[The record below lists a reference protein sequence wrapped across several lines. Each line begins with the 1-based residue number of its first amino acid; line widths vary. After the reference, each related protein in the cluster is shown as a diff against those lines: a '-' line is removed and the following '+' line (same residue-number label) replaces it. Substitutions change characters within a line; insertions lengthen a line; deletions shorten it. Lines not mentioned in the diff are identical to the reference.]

1 MSTTIANQAS
11 VRAPA
16 NLIAR
21 IAGVFY
27 VLNTV
32 TSMYS
37 YFGPRNRLS
46 FDVGLVATAT
56 YIVVTVLFY
65 VLFKPANRGLS
76 LLAALI
82 SMAGSTMG
90 VLNSLHVTFFRPN
103 ILIFFGFYC
112 LLIGYLI
119 ARSTFLP
126 RILGVLMA
134 FGGVGYLTYLWP
146 PLAKALYPYNV
157 VPGALGEWT
166 LTVWLLV
173 KGVNEQRWQEQA
185 RTAAQTAGRG

>member
-11 VRAPA
+11 VRMPA

-37 YFGPRNRLS
+37 HFGHRNRLS

-65 VLFKPANRGLS
+65 VLFTPVNRGLS

-82 SMAGSTMG
+82 SVAGSTMG
-90 VLNSLHVTFFRPN
+90 VLNSLHVTSFRPN

-126 RILGVLMA
+126 RILGLLMA
-134 FGGVGYLTYLWP
+134 FAGVGYLTYLWP
-146 PLAKALYPYNV
+146 PLANALYPYNV
-157 VPGALGEWT
+157 IPGALGEWT

-185 RTAAQTAGRG
+185 GAGRG